1 MGEREVGKSIDWV
14 MFSQV
19 YAYVET
25 HQIVHIKCVF
35 LSINYTLLKAVK
47 KKNLVSK
54 VMICHPTDNRKLSI
68 LSILLMQFTKETPSK
83 GF

>member
-19 YAYVET
+19 SAYVKL
-25 HQIVHIKCVF
+25 IKLYTLNECGFF

-68 LSILLMQFTKETPSK
+68 LLMQFTKETPS
-83 GF
+83 